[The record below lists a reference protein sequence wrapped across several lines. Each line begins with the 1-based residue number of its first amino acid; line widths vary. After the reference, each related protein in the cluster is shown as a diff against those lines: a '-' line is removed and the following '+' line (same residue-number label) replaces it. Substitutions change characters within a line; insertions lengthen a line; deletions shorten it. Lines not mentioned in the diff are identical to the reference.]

1 MSGVPLTGISLGSK
15 KGAST
20 RFNIDDFVE
29 YFGKGFGYTNL
40 FVAYIQFEN
49 VTNGTTSLRSV
60 TDKTSSGIAMAC
72 QSVAIPGKAL
82 ITKERFTSSVPKQ
95 FGYNIQY
102 SDITCNFLVD
112 NNSSGKNTW
121 NLFNSW
127 MDMVV
132 NPKTG
137 FVAYHDDISCDMF
150 LSMMDHD
157 NSIENTALGSKTE
170 GGNKVIG
177 ITCEK
182 VFPKAMGEISMD
194 AGSTDLAKFS
204 VTFASHRF
212 FETGYTWTDIGASTA
227 TNFDAFDF
235 TTLPKS
241 EFAKLQQAEKEK
253 PKVINNNGYQG
264 TVQSRE

>member
-1 MSGVPLTGISLGSK
+1 MGQPAGAK

-29 YFGKGFGYTNL
+29 YFNKGFGYTNL
-40 FVAYIQFEN
+40 FVAYINFET
-49 VTNGTTSLRSV
+49 VHNGRLFLSSV
-60 TDKTSSGIAMAC
+60 SDKTASGIAMAC

-112 NNSSGKNTW
+112 NSTKRKNTW
-121 NLFNSW
+121 NMFNSW

-132 NPKTG
+132 NPRTG
-137 FVAYHDDISCDMF
+137 FVSYHDEISCDMF

-157 NSIENTALGSKTE
+157 NSIDNPALGSKTE
-170 GGNKVIG
+170 GGKKVVG

-182 VFPKAMGEISMD
+182 VFPKAMGEISLD

-212 FETGYTWTDIGASTA
+212 FSISDNWSDGGAVAS

-241 EFAKLQQAEKEK
+241 EFAKLQEAEKEK
-253 PKVINNNGYQG
+253 NNNNGYQG
-264 TVQSRE
+264 VIGG